1 MLSPSGII
9 EESYEIKN
17 SKFLAFLTPK
27 EVFIDF
33 IAKMRVKHP
42 KAVHF
47 VNASRGF
54 NEQGQ
59 IVESFSDDGEPK
71 GTSGMPALKVL
82 RGYELVECGLVIVR
96 YFGGVL
102 LGSGGL
108 VRAYTQSAKEVILK
122 AQNLDA
128 LIPYTPKTKKEIFIP
143 FSDLSQAEYWIKK
156 KEIEI
161 LKRNFQSEGVLLE
174 ISASLES
181 VRSFLET
188 LKH

>member
-1 MLSPSGII
+1 M
-9 EESYEIKN
+9 
-17 SKFLAFLTPK
+17 
-27 EVFIDF
+27 
-33 IAKMRVKHP
+33 
-42 KAVHF
+42 
-47 VNASRGF
+47 
-54 NEQGQ
+54 
-59 IVESFSDDGEPK
+59 
-71 GTSGMPALKVL
+71 
-82 RGYELVECGLVIVR
+82 R

-156 KEIEI
+156 MEIEI

-181 VRSFLET
+181 VRSFLEA
-188 LKH
+188 LEY